1 MQLFLTIYEIACII
15 DSTAGQATNHIVSQT
30 RPTSAEVGLVI
41 PMMSIPMLSTPIW
54 SIRLCQLPTLSIPTM
69 SIPHHVNFLI
79 SQMGVDKVRIDVGEA
94 IGSGFARPTGST
106 RLKLAKL

>member
-54 SIRLCQLPTLSIPTM
+54 SIRLCQLPTLSIP
-69 SIPHHVNFLI
+69 HHVNFLI

-94 IGSGFARPTGST
+94 IGSGFARLAGST